1 VKNQTGEFSSAVPVT
16 FTIAKPFYFEWWFLV
31 LSIAIPILFIGLILK
46 RSISKIKKREAEK
59 TANFNKLAEAELKTL
74 RAQMNPH
81 FMFNTLNAVQE
92 LVLNGNDELSRIYF
106 ADFAKMMRMILH
118 NSTEKFI
125 SLEKEIDFLQLYLK
139 FEKIRFQEKF
149 EVIFTIDP
157 ALETFNIRIPGMI
170 IQPIIENAINH
181 GLLHRKEGGILEI
194 TLQEIHENGKNK
206 LVCCVKDNGIGLKNT
221 SSLNSNKEEGYR
233 SMSSLITKER
243 IELLNM
249 IYGAGKYA
257 LTINEIDESGN
268 YKGTKVELKIEIEA

>member
-1 VKNQTGEFSSAVPVT
+1 
-16 FTIAKPFYFEWWFLV
+16 
-31 LSIAIPILFIGLILK
+31 
-46 RSISKIKKREAEK
+46 
-59 TANFNKLAEAELKTL
+59 
-74 RAQMNPH
+74 
-81 FMFNTLNAVQE
+81 
-92 LVLNGNDELSRIYF
+92 
-106 ADFAKMMRMILH
+106 MRMILH

-125 SLEKEIDFLQLYLK
+125 SLEKEIEFLELYLK
-139 FEKIRFQEKF
+139 FEKIRFQDKF
-149 EVIFTIDP
+149 KVIFTIDP